1 MYTHSIY
8 HRILRSS
15 ALITAFLLVF
25 ESGVLV
31 PRTAVLSL
39 ITAQYLVA
47 NVVSMTASVPPNE
60 VNTVAAELETRRQEL
75 DVRERDINARAED
88 GAFVSTSLL
97 TYILAAVLV
106 GQTVLILLNYFFDYR
121 RARIR
126 SVQSQ
131 TVSS

>member
-1 MYTHSIY
+1 MYTQSIY
-8 HRILRSS
+8 HRVLRSS

-39 ITAQYLVA
+39 MTEQYLVA
-47 NVVSMTASVPPNE
+47 NIVSMTASVPPNE
-60 VNTVAAELETRRQEL
+60 VNTVAADLKNRGQEL
-75 DVRERDINARAED
+75 DQRERNINARAND
-88 GAFVSTSLL
+88 AVFVSTSWL

-106 GQTVLILLNYFFDYR
+106 GQTALILLNYFFDYR

-126 SVQSQ
+126 SVQSPA
-131 TVSS
+131 VSS